1 MHAVIK
7 VGKRVTGRIAPLPLL
22 GAVAEILALVD
33 YAIRE
38 IIGAVLGGSL
48 ERGLYYGCLQ
58 PVA

>member
-22 GAVAEILALVD
+22 GAVAEILALLD

-38 IIGAVLGGSL
+38 IIGAVDGGSL
-48 ERGLYYGCLQ
+48 ERGMKYGCLH
-58 PVA
+58 PDA

>member
-48 ERGLYYGCLQ
+48 
-58 PVA
+58 